1 MSLTEEL
8 EEQAIDRLLGEL
20 GIQLPAVELDLD
32 GDSPIGSIL
41 SQDLD
46 RSLQIE
52 ELREW
57 WPFPFS

>member
-20 GIQLPAVELDLD
+20 GIQLPTVELDLGGD
-32 GDSPIGSIL
+32 GPIGSIL
-41 SQDLD
+41 SRDLD
-46 RSLQIE
+46 RSLQLE

-57 WPFPFS
+57 WPVPFS